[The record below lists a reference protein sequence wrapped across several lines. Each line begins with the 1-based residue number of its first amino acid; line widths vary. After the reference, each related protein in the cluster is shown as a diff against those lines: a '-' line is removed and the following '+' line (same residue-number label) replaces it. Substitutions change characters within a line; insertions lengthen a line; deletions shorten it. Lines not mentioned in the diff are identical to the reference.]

1 MAPGKKP
8 RASFDSFIEA
18 ERLERRK
25 KENQTLAN
33 QLLSKKS
40 RRASAPGPG
49 IGNKKAPAEKSLASR
64 IGVTKRSASTSSKP
78 KFNPL
83 VAARSAAASSTRGA
97 RPGLSGS
104 IRRTREDR
112 MLADINAGNDVQ
124 VKSNVTGKGIS
135 IKGTG
140 SGPFVVLA
148 RNFAPGTN
156 AADIEAA
163 LEPVAGKIQGVNI
176 QTFTPYVSAE
186 IACAEKW
193 GAEAIVAQFHGQK
206 ADGRV
211 LHLEYKG
218 TNFSSF
224 NPPTAPRGAS
234 NYDHFREQAN
244 RERIESRKAEVQDG
258 RPGFDENS
266 NRGRF
271 GRGGRG
277 RASNGANRNQQSNGL
292 YSDEMM
298 VDAPAASASQRGR
311 KTR

>member
-1 MAPGKKP
+1 
-8 RASFDSFIEA
+8 
-18 ERLERRK
+18 
-25 KENQTLAN
+25 
-33 QLLSKKS
+33 
-40 RRASAPGPG
+40 
-49 IGNKKAPAEKSLASR
+49 
-64 IGVTKRSASTSSKP
+64 
-78 KFNPL
+78 
-83 VAARSAAASSTRGA
+83 
-97 RPGLSGS
+97 
-104 IRRTREDR
+104 

-163 LEPVAGKIQGVNI
+163 LEPVAGKIEGVNI

-206 ADGRV
+206 VRSCFAVLRAAGNLSVYNQQADGRV

-244 RERIESRKAEVQDG
+244 RERIESRKAEVKDG

-277 RASNGANRNQQSNGL
+277 RASNGAHRNQQSNGL

>member
-1 MAPGKKP
+1 MQSDQIPSPPPK
-8 RASFDSFIEA
+8 
-18 ERLERRK
+18 ERLERKK
-25 KENQTLAN
+25 KENQALAN

-64 IGVTKRSASTSSKP
+64 IGVVKRSASTSSKP
-78 KFNPL
+78 KSKPL
-83 VAARSAAASSTRGA
+83 AATRSAASSSRQSL
-97 RPGLSGS
+97 PGNN
-104 IRRTREDR
+104 RRTREDR
-112 MLADINAGNDVQ
+112 MIADIEARNDVQ
-124 VKSNVTGKGIS
+124 VKSSSVVGKGIS

-163 LEPVAGKIQGVNI
+163 LEPVAGQILGVNI

-218 TNFSSF
+218 TGSSSF
-224 NPPTAPRGAS
+224 NAPAASRGS
-234 NYDHFREQAN
+234 SSYDLFREQAN
-244 RERIESRKAEVQDG
+244 RERIEHRKAEVQDG
-258 RPGFDENS
+258 RFGFDEN
-266 NRGRF
+266 NKARF
-271 GRGGRG
+271 GRGGKAG
-277 RASNGANRNQQSNGL
+277 RASNGASHRNHQSNGL

-298 VDAPAASASQRGR
+298 VDAPSGPASQRGR
-311 KTR
+311 KAR